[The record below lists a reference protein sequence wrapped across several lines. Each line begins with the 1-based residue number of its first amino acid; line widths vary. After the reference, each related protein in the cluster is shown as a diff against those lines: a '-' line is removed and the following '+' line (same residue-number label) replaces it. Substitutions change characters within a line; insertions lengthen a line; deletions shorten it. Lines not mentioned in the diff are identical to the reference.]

1 MGSAANWGG
10 AGRDARAVFGS
21 QLTRFELA
29 LLAFVRLGLNI
40 LMKFG
45 LSAHPGSF
53 EPKVRSYLVQTSNS
67 SQPDQT
73 NQKFKINWIDLGQAT
88 QKAHKILAKLNP
100 VKKNNLT
107 VLVLEF
113 SPLVNFFHC
122 LIKILYFFQLI
133 I

>member
-1 MGSAANWGG
+1 M
-10 AGRDARAVFGS
+10 FGS

-107 VLVLEF
+107 DSGP
-113 SPLVNFFHC
+113 SPPIEWASPQAELDRNFKFWP
-122 LIKILYFFQLI
+122 
-133 I
+133 